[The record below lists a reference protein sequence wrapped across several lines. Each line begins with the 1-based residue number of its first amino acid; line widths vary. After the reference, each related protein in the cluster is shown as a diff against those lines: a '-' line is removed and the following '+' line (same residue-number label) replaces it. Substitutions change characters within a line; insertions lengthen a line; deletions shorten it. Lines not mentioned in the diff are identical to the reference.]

1 MRVESGVHF
10 DSQIQKE
17 SEAQMAT
24 TSTLEPPARL
34 NAMQR
39 LTGVFFQPKAT
50 FADIAARPDWMLPT
64 VLLCI
69 ASFAVIFTFTQR
81 VGWHG
86 YMEKQFAKSSRA
98 QQMNA
103 EDREKAIDMQSRYAP
118 YFGYVFGT
126 VGVALSIVVLA
137 AVGLGAFNLT
147 AGAQLKFKTC
157 MAIVAY
163 AWAPFL
169 LAYILAI
176 VVIMLKPPDMVDLDN
191 LLASN
196 PGAFLSSDTAKWL
209 VVLLGSLDIFVIW
222 TLLLQAVGYSTAN
235 PRKVSF
241 GRALV
246 TLIALWVLYVAV
258 KVGWAAAFA

>member
-1 MRVESGVHF
+1 
-10 DSQIQKE
+10 
-17 SEAQMAT
+17 MAT
-24 TSTLEPPARL
+24 TSSLEPPAPMNPL
-34 NAMQR
+34 QR
-39 LTGVFFQPKAT
+39 LMGVFFQPKAT
-50 FADIAARPDWMLPT
+50 FTDIVARPDWILPV
-64 VLLCI
+64 VLLCV
-69 ASFAVIFTFTQR
+69 ASLAVIFAFTQR

-98 QQMNA
+98 QQMSA
-103 EDREKAIDMQSRYAP
+103 EDREKAIDTQSRYAP

-176 VVIMLKPPDMVDLDN
+176 VVILLKPPDMVDLDN

-196 PGAFLSSDTAKWL
+196 PGAFLASDAQKWL
-209 VVLLGSLDIFVIW
+209 VVLLGSLDLFVIW
-222 TLLLQAVGYSTAN
+222 TLLLQAVGYSAAN
-235 PRKVSF
+235 PRKISF
-241 GRALV
+241 GHALA
-246 TLIALWVLYVAV
+246 TLIVVWILWIAV

>member
-1 MRVESGVHF
+1 
-10 DSQIQKE
+10 
-17 SEAQMAT
+17 MAT
-24 TSTLEPPARL
+24 ASTLEPPARL

-39 LTGVFFQPKAT
+39 LRGVFFQPKAT
-50 FADIAARPDWMLPT
+50 FADIAARPDWILPT

-69 ASFAVIFTFTQR
+69 ASFAVIFVFTQR

-98 QQMNA
+98 QQMSA
-103 EDREKAIDMQSRYAP
+103 EDREKAIDAQSRYAP

-137 AVGLGAFNLT
+137 AVGLGVFNLT

-157 MAIVAY
+157 MAIVAC
-163 AWAPFL
+163 AWMPFL

-176 VVIMLKPPDMVDLDN
+176 VVILLKPPDMVDLDN

-196 PGAFLSSDTAKWL
+196 PGALLASDAPKWML
-209 VVLLGSLDIFVIW
+209 ALLGSLDIFVIW

-235 PRKVSF
+235 PRKIGF

-246 TLIALWVLYVAV
+246 TLIVVWIIWIAA